1 MHDLQGDT
9 LNLLA
14 RVPVLK
20 NLVKIPLLSAMGFQY
35 RQIVLSLE
43 FFMNQLIKR
52 LGIVLFG
59 LGLLAEPHSAI
70 LAEGD
75 SYRLSIG
82 DRIVVELHGQGDL
95 ATTQEIDS
103 RGSVRLKYVGIV
115 SLEGLNLREAEQVIE
130 REYVEQEYLRAPDAS
145 VRIDQYS
152 SKPVVV
158 RGAVNKPGLVEL
170 DRFPNGLDIFNVIA
184 MAGGLSDV
192 AKESDIQVVRTDPDG
207 KASVF
212 SVDMS
217 AKGLK
222 RKVAGKERFIVMPH
236 DIIEVSETTF

>member
-1 MHDLQGDT
+1 
-9 LNLLA
+9 
-14 RVPVLK
+14 
-20 NLVKIPLLSAMGFQY
+20 
-35 RQIVLSLE
+35 
-43 FFMNQLIKR
+43 MNQLNKR
-52 LGIVLFG
+52 LGIVLIG
-59 LGLLAEPHSAI
+59 LGLLAEPHIATSAE
-70 LAEGD
+70 EG

-82 DRIVVELHGQGDL
+82 DRVVVEVHGQGDL

-103 RGSVRLKYVGIV
+103 RGSVRLKYVGVV

-130 REYVEQEYLRAPDAS
+130 SEYIEQEYLRAPDAS

-170 DRFPNGLDIFNVIA
+170 DRFPKGLDIFKVIA
-184 MAGGLSDV
+184 MAGGLGDV
-192 AKESDIQVVRTDPDG
+192 AKETDIQVIRTNPDG
-207 KASVF
+207 KATVF

-222 RKVAGKERFIVMPH
+222 RKAAGEERFIVMPH
-236 DIIEVSETTF
+236 DIIEVSESTF